1 MYFRDAGHGL
11 FVFDFTTN
19 MDIRFLKQQVPIPY
33 KYIVYSKYFE
43 EVNHPYEY
51 LHGAAYA
58 THDPNRCLLIPSE
71 KFILKSEPNLFV

>member
-1 MYFRDAGHGL
+1 MYFRDAGNGL
-11 FVFDFTTN
+11 FVFDFNTN
-19 MDIRFLKQQVPIPY
+19 MDIRFLKQHVPIPY
-33 KYIVYSKYFE
+33 KYIVYSKHYE